1 MRRFLLIFF
10 GLLLGSASLLALYV
24 VLDFDPDDTSP
35 TVEVTSWMAR
45 FEAAARARAGA
56 EYATLN
62 DPRKLKTLGE
72 LIAPGESEAVREVAL
87 YKLRELPDKEGVL
100 AVLRRNQT
108 SLTPD
113 QFEVAIATASKL
125 GTPKSKA
132 WLDSLYKALDADP
145 AAHIPLGGYR
155 MTSLLVSVADAD
167 LVASFNERSR
177 NAANYSLNTA
187 SEITCFFPRNPD
199 YFVTVPNAD
208 DVIEHFGESKF
219 VKTLDGSPV
228 PGDVWALPILR
239 TISALRNRLTD
250 EMGFMGSYFSPE
262 VMFRDNLLVGRY
274 GNEYLMAAF
283 KDKNVTVAETMM
295 KIFEALGSDFGVK
308 QWDVGGVTVR
318 SVMNRKTG
326 KSLAYATP
334 EGYFV
339 VATDSG
345 LISQALRTFGTDRT
359 ASIGNDPLFSQHYL
373 AVDQSGEREVMFAW
387 LNPTRYFDMIG
398 SDRQSARQLAIV
410 ARALGKPVNEPASEA
425 GTLAAMR
432 QIPGMIGSTLAS
444 GQTSDKL
451 WKYVVDVRSVG
462 KNPLDSLARLS
473 KINVGKQIIP
483 FLSGT
488 ATVGYFGLD
497 YLREQYAYSNTGFN
511 TLIAIPLRTPPAKFD
526 STLGIFFGRI
536 TSLAYRQDP
545 MADGKNRL
553 FLASDTT
560 TNDSLLLAR
569 KFQPSFA
576 VIDNRIL
583 LIATTPDLLQRA
595 APVFSRTWS
604 SVAAESEYIVGNIKV
619 DSFAVNS
626 ATYLRGHLLRTD
638 RYAPE
643 EITER
648 LDPLKNALTLY
659 DRLEWKFKTE
669 DGLRVG
675 QARLVAK
682 K

>member
-10 GLLLGSASLLALYV
+10 GVLLGSASLLALYV
-24 VLDFDPDDTSP
+24 VVDFDPDDISP
-35 TVEVTSWMAR
+35 TVEGTSWMAR

-56 EYATLN
+56 DYATLS
-62 DPRKLKTLGE
+62 DPRRLKTLGE
-72 LIAPGESEAVREVAL
+72 LIAAGESEAVREVSL

-100 AVLRRNQT
+100 AILRRNQT
-108 SLTPD
+108 NLTPD
-113 QFEVAIATASKL
+113 QFEVAITTASKL

-145 AAHIPLGGYR
+145 AAHTPLGGYR

-167 LVASFNERSR
+167 LVANFNERSR
-177 NAANYSLNTA
+177 NTTDYSLNKS

-199 YFVTVPNAD
+199 YFVAIPNAD
-208 DVIEHFGESKF
+208 DVIENFGESKF

-250 EMGFMGSYFSPE
+250 EMGFMGKYFSPE
-262 VMFRDNLLVGRY
+262 VMFRDNLLLGRY
-274 GNEYLMAAF
+274 GDNYLIAAF

-308 QWDVGGVTVR
+308 RWDVSGVTVS
-318 SVMNRKTG
+318 SVINRKTG

-345 LISQALRTFGTDRT
+345 LISQAIRTFSTDRT
-359 ASIGNDPLFSQHYL
+359 SSLGNDPLFNQHYL
-373 AVDQSGEREVMFAW
+373 AVDQSGERDVMFAW
-387 LNPTRYFDMIG
+387 FSPTRYFDMIG
-398 SDRQSARQLAIV
+398 ADRQAARRLAIV
-410 ARALGKPVNEPASEA
+410 ARALGKPLNTVATEA
-425 GTLAAMR
+425 GTFAAMG
-432 QIPGMIGSTLAS
+432 QVPGVIGSSLAS
-444 GQTSDKL
+444 GEDSDKL
-451 WKYVVDVRSVG
+451 WKYIVDVRSVG

-473 KINVGKQIIP
+473 KINVSKQIIP

-497 YLREQYAYSNTGFN
+497 YLREQFNYSNTGFN
-511 TLIAIPLRTPPAKFD
+511 TLIAVPLRNTPARFD
-526 STLGIFFGRI
+526 STLGIFFSRI
-536 TSLAYRQDP
+536 TSLAYSKEP
-545 MADGKNRL
+545 LADGKNRL
-553 FLASDTT
+553 FLARDTV

-583 LIATTPDLLQRA
+583 LISTTPDLLQRA
-595 APVFSRTWS
+595 APLFSRTWS
-604 SVAAESEYIVGNIKV
+604 SVAAEGEYIVGSIKV

-648 LDPLKNALTLY
+648 LDPLKKGLALY
-659 DRLEWKFKTE
+659 DRLEWKFKAE

-682 K
+682 R

>member
-10 GLLLGSASLLALYV
+10 GVLLGSASLLALYV
-24 VLDFDPDDTSP
+24 VIDLDPDDISP
-35 TVEVTSWMAR
+35 TVESPSWMAR
-45 FEAAARARAGA
+45 FEAAARARAGG

-62 DPRKLKTLGE
+62 DPRKLKTLSD

-100 AVLRRNQT
+100 AILRRNQA

-125 GTPKSKA
+125 GIPKSKA
-132 WLDSLYKALDADP
+132 WLDSLYKALNADP
-145 AAHIPLGGYR
+145 AAHTPLGSYR
-155 MTSLLVSVADAD
+155 MTSLLLSVADAD
-167 LVASFNERSR
+167 LVANFAERSR
-177 NAANYSLNTA
+177 NAADYSRNKS

-199 YFVTVPNAD
+199 YFVAFPNAD
-208 DVIEHFGESKF
+208 DMIEQFGDSKF
-219 VKTLDGSPV
+219 VQTLDGSPV

-250 EMGFMGSYFSPE
+250 QMGFIGKYFSPE
-262 VMFRDNLLVGRY
+262 VMFRDNLLLGRY
-274 GNEYLMAAF
+274 GDDYLIAAF

-308 QWDVGGVTVR
+308 RWDVGGVTVS

-339 VATDSG
+339 VATDSA
-345 LISQALRTFGTDRT
+345 LISQALRTYSTDRT
-359 ASIGNDPLFSQHYL
+359 ASLGNDPLFNQHYL
-373 AVDQSGEREVMFAW
+373 AMEQTEERGVMFAW
-387 LNPTRYFDMIG
+387 FNPTRYFDMIG
-398 SDRQSARQLAIV
+398 SDRQSARRLAIV
-410 ARALGKPVNEPASEA
+410 ARALGKPVNEAPTES
-425 GTLAAMR
+425 GTLAAMG
-432 QIPGMIGSTLAS
+432 QVPGMIASSLAS
-444 GQTSDKL
+444 GQTSDNL
-451 WKYVVDVRSVG
+451 WKYLVNVRSVG

-473 KINVGKQIIP
+473 KINVGKQIVP

-511 TLIAIPLRTPPAKFD
+511 TLIAVPLQKAPAKFD
-526 STLGIFFGRI
+526 STLGIFFSRI
-536 TSLAYRQDP
+536 TSLAYSKEP
-545 MADGKNRL
+545 LADGKNRL
-553 FLASDTT
+553 FLARDTT
-560 TNDSLLLAR
+560 TNDSLLQAR

-604 SVAAESEYIVGNIKV
+604 SVAGQGEYIVGSIKV

-626 ATYLRGHLLRTD
+626 AAYLRGHLLRTD

-648 LDPLKNALTLY
+648 LDPLKNALALY

-675 QARLVAK
+675 EARLVAK